1 MTLLYLCLSC
11 IAGVYLGSVLRIPT
25 EVALLAAILPAAV
38 ALLWWRQAG
47 VRTIALCGLALL
59 AGLARYPAAV
69 PPSTPQAL
77 AYYNGKGTLTVRAQ
91 VVEDPDVRDRLV
103 YLKASA
109 SQVRLG
115 ENWQPVSGLLQ
126 VYVPLYPRYHY
137 GDGLELLGRLEE
149 PPVFEDFSYK
159 DYLARQGIYSLM
171 TRPRITLLSSNG
183 GNPLLAAVYALKHRA
198 QDVIAQALPEPH
210 AGLLMGILL
219 GVKAALPEDLK
230 NDLST
235 LGLTHIVVVSGFNL
249 TVIAGALQKGSSKL
263 LSRRGSLLLGLIG
276 IVLFTL
282 MVGASAAVVR
292 SAIMVSLAIIA
303 SALGRQSDALT
314 SLALAAAVMV
324 EVNPMIL
331 WDVGFQLSVAATIG
345 LVVLSPILEGWL
357 NRLPQAIKSNLAVAV
372 AAQLMTVP
380 IIAYNFHKVSLI
392 SPLANLFV
400 LPVIPWMMLFG
411 AIVVFVGFL
420 AVPVASVIGWV
431 VWLFSTYAVSV
442 VHLLAGLPFAAVTT
456 PPLAAYWS
464 WVYYGLL
471 ALAFYLAIR
480 RPASLRQS
488 YQTAVATLRRL
499 PTWAIIGGLLIVAL
513 LVWAAVALQLAAR

>member
-1 MTLLYLCLSC
+1 
-11 IAGVYLGSVLRIPT
+11 
-25 EVALLAAILPAAV
+25 
-38 ALLWWRQAG
+38 
-47 VRTIALCGLALL
+47 
-59 AGLARYPAAV
+59 
-69 PPSTPQAL
+69 
-77 AYYNGKGTLTVRAQ
+77 
-91 VVEDPDVRDRLV
+91 
-103 YLKASA
+103 
-109 SQVRLG
+109 
-115 ENWQPVSGLLQ
+115 
-126 VYVPLYPRYHY
+126 
-137 GDGLELLGRLEE
+137 
-149 PPVFEDFSYK
+149 
-159 DYLARQGIYSLM
+159 
-171 TRPRITLLSSNG
+171 
-183 GNPLLAAVYALKHRA
+183 
-198 QDVIAQALPEPH
+198 
-210 AGLLMGILL
+210 MGILL

-324 EVNPMIL
+324 AVNPMIL

>member
-1 MTLLYLCLSC
+1 MTLLYLCLSF
-11 IAGVYLGSVLRIPT
+11 IAGVYLGSVLHVPT
-25 EVALLAAILPAAV
+25 EVALLVAILPAAV

-47 VRTIALCGLALL
+47 VRTVALCSLAVLV
-59 AGLARYPAAV
+59 GLARYPAPV
-69 PPSTPQAL
+69 PPTPKDL
-77 AYYNGKGTLTVRAQ
+77 YYYNGTGTLTVRAQ

-126 VYVPLYPRYHY
+126 VYVPLYPRYQY
-137 GDGLELLGRLEE
+137 GDALELSGRLEE

-159 DYLARQGIYSLM
+159 DYLKRQGVYSLM
-171 TRPRITLLSSNG
+171 QRPHVTLLSSNH
-183 GNPLLAAVYALKHRA
+183 GNPLLVAIYALKHRA

-249 TVIAGALQKGSSKL
+249 TVIAGALQRGTSKL
-263 LSRRGSLLLGLIG
+263 LGRRWSMLLGLIG
-276 IVLFTL
+276 VVLFTL

-292 SAIMVSLAIIA
+292 AAIMVSLAVLA
-303 SALGRQSDALT
+303 TALGRQSDALT
-314 SLALAAAVMV
+314 SLALAAALMV
-324 EVNPMIL
+324 AKNPMTL
-331 WDVGFQLSVAATIG
+331 WDVGFQLSVAATTG
-345 LVVLSPILEGWL
+345 LVVLSPILESWL
-357 NRLPQAIKSNLAVAV
+357 PTLPAVIRSPLAVAV

-380 IIAYNFHKVSLI
+380 IIAYNFHRVSLI
-392 SPLANLFV
+392 SPLANLLV
-400 LPVIPWMMLFG
+400 LPVVPWMMLFG

-420 AVPVASVIGWV
+420 AIPVASAIGWL
-431 VWLFSTYAVSV
+431 VWLFSAYAVSV
-442 VHLLAGLPFAAVTT
+442 MHLLASLPFAAVPT

-480 RPASLRQS
+480 RPVSLRQPS
-488 YQTAVATLRRL
+488 QAAVATLRRL
-499 PTWAIIGGLLIVAL
+499 PTWVLIGGLLIVAV
-513 LVWAAVALQLAAR
+513 LVWAAVVLQLAAR